1 MLREVDVR
9 PSISICLAKPVLII
23 IFSVDLLMNT
33 SASSTSTSSQ
43 PVSDLEI
50 IERALLSVS
59 DMLERVLTYVR
70 AVLSG
75 EKAGDP
81 AIGRYLMDTLGA
93 STDDLEKGGFN
104 ASLQVRV
111 QIIILKLYSPL
122 CSFAHRIH

>member
-70 AVLSG
+70 SVLSG
-75 EKAGDP
+75 EKTGDP

-111 QIIILKLYSPL
+111 RIITHKYTHHCDIL
-122 CSFAHRIH
+122 HRIH